1 MTNEELIEAIMIILE
16 KCKSNRALHTIL
28 LFAVKN
34 AL

>member
-1 MTNEELIEAIMIILE
+1 MTNEELVEAIVIILR

-28 LFAVKN
+28 LFAIKN

>member
-28 LFAVKN
+28 LLAIEN
-34 AL
+34 AR